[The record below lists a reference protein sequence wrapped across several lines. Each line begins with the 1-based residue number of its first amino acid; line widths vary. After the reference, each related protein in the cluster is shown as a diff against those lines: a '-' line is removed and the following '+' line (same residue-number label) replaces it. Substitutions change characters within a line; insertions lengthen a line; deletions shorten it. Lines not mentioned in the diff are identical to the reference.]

1 MSVFD
6 DIEKKEQDFN
16 QNVFDEMFGA
26 KLSEFEC
33 RVWSTV
39 NQTIE
44 NYEQHIQ
51 MLNSRINSL
60 ENQIKG
66 SKIVIYNA
74 PPYMVIQEEPKYEY
88 EAKIQIG
95 SYLTDRVDAP
105 EYPGDT
111 TVDVGVYK

>member
-6 DIEKKEQDFN
+6 DIEKKEHDFN
-16 QNVFDEMFGA
+16 QNVFDEMFGE
-26 KLSEFEC
+26 KLAEFES
-33 RVWSTV
+33 RVWSVV
-39 NQTIE
+39 NQTIV

-60 ENQIKG
+60 EDQIKR

-74 PPYMVIQEEPKYEY
+74 PPYMVIQEEPKYEW
-88 EAKIQIG
+88 EAKIQIR

-111 TVDVGVYK
+111 SVDTGVYK